1 MTDAM
6 LKTVTKSALIMSLP
20 FIFQACGNGP
30 ATESNPFVE
39 DNGLGGSTYT
49 GPPPESQAI
58 KDFQDTVWAGL
69 RSSSRCGSC
78 HGTGTDLPFVDESD
92 VNEAYTHAIGYI
104 NLDNPGGSG
113 LVSQVEGSN
122 DPSDGHFCWS
132 SLDVVCADT
141 VELLI
146 TRMSGETDNTES
158 KQIDLSS
165 PTIRNPGES
174 KNFPD
179 SATEGS
185 PSFATTIYP
194 LLRDNCGNCHYE
206 QGVSQQQAPF
216 FSNPN
221 DTQSS
226 YEAAKPKIN
235 IDVPNQS
242 RLVLRLNE
250 GHNCWTDCV
259 SDANEMRLEIEAF
272 AGGITAQ
279 PVNSALVTSK
289 ALTLADGIIAS
300 GGSRHEADAIAL
312 YEFKEGSGDTVSDT
326 SGIEP
331 AMDLRI
337 SNPASVS
344 WLSNYGLDFTGG
356 RAQAST
362 TNSDKI
368 YQYVQ
373 TTGEYSIEAWVIPAN
388 VTQEDATIAGY
399 GPGGESINFA
409 LSQTLYNYNFFNRT
423 VNDSMAGDYLST
435 EDAGELAQSAQQHVV
450 VTYSVVEGRKVYLN
464 GELVDVADPI
474 TESTQVTNWDSTWAF
489 VLGAN
494 QNGGQNWEGK
504 IRLVAVHSAVLT
516 DAQIAQNFEA
526 GVGEKYFLLF
536 SVSEQLD
543 DAGITG
549 CFNSTDSSHQ
559 CFVMMEASRYDDYSY
574 LFDSPTFIN
583 IDSDWTPPSSFI
595 IEGLRIAV
603 NGREA
608 VAGQEFGHVRVSI
621 DSGNYTAGAGTVL
634 AQRGAVIELEK
645 GPESDEFFV
654 TFEVLA
660 GDTNFYV
667 DALPTAPTPPADAEA
682 VSDIGVR
689 TFDEINAAI
698 AKVTGV
704 SVNNSNVNSVFQQY
718 RRQLPAIESIDA
730 FLSSHQMAIAQLALT
745 SCGERVDAD
754 AALPIGNPGRVR
766 FSDFDFSLTADQAF
780 DTPTQRSNAI
790 DPILDALLLT
800 NLNSQPDQTEVADSL
815 GAATSQSL
823 TSGSNNYAYN
833 SLITEM
839 SRCPIPGDPHYNED
853 FPCNTGTDINTAART
868 AEIVKALCAA
878 AVGSAAMLIQ

>member
-1 MTDAM
+1 MTDST
-6 LKTVTKSALIMSLP
+6 LKMIAQSALVVSLP
-20 FIFQACGNGP
+20 FFLLACGNGP
-30 ATESNPFVE
+30 ATESNPFEE

-49 GPPPESQAI
+49 GPPPDNQAI

-69 RSSSRCGSC
+69 RSDSRCGSC
-78 HGTGTDLPFVDESD
+78 HGAGTDLPFVDESN
-92 VNEAYTHAIGYI
+92 VNEAYAHAIGYI
-104 NLDNPGGSG
+104 NLNNPGGSG
-113 LVSQVEGSN
+113 LVSQVEGT
-122 DPSDGHFCWS
+122 DAPSDGHFCWS

-146 TRMSGETDNTES
+146 SRMSGDTDNTES
-158 KQIDLSS
+158 NQIDLSS
-165 PTIRNPGES
+165 PTIHNPGES

-179 SATEGS
+179 TATEGS
-185 PSFATTIYP
+185 PSFATTVYP

-221 DTQSS
+221 DVQSS

-235 IDVPNQS
+235 IDVPDQS
-242 RLVLRLNE
+242 RLVLRIIE
-250 GHNCWTDCV
+250 GHNCWSDCT
-259 SDANEMRLEIEAF
+259 SDADDMRLEIEAF
-272 AGGITAQ
+272 ANGITAQ
-279 PVNSALVTSK
+279 PVDSTLVTSK
-289 ALTLADGIIAS
+289 ALSLADGIIAS

-337 SNPASVS
+337 SDSASVS

-356 RAQAST
+356 RAQADT
-362 TNSDKI
+362 GDSDKI
-368 YQYVQ
+368 YQYIQ
-373 TTGEYSIEAWVIPAN
+373 TTGEYSVEAWVIPAN

-399 GPGGESINFA
+399 GPGGDSINFA

-423 VNDSMAGDYLST
+423 VSDPMAGNYLST

-450 VTYSVVEGRKVYLN
+450 VTYSVIDGRKVYLN
-464 GELVDVADPI
+464 GELVNVTDPV
-474 TESTQVTNWDSTWAF
+474 TGSTQVSNWDSTWAF

-494 QNGGQNWEGK
+494 QNGTQNWEGK
-504 IRLVAVHSAVLT
+504 IRLLAFHSRVLT
-516 DAQIAQNFEA
+516 DAQVTQNFDA

-549 CFNSTDSSHQ
+549 CFNSADSSHQ
-559 CFVMMEASRYDDYSY
+559 CFVMMEVSRYDDYSY

-595 IEGLRIAV
+595 IEGLRIAI

-608 VAGQEFGHVRVSI
+608 VAGQEFGHVRESI
-621 DSGNYTAGAGTVL
+621 DTDNYTAGAGTVL

-660 GDTNFYV
+660 GDTNLYV

-704 SVNNSNVNSVFQQY
+704 SVTNSNVNSVFQQY
-718 RRQLPAIESIDA
+718 RQQLPAIENIDA

-745 SCGERVDAD
+745 SCGVRVDAD
-754 AALPIGNPGRVR
+754 AALSVGDPNRVR
-766 FSDFDFSLTADQAF
+766 FTDFDFSLAADQAF
-780 DTPTQRSNAI
+780 NTPTQRGYAI
-790 DPILDALLLT
+790 NPILDELLLT
-800 NLNSQPDQTEVADSL
+800 DLNSQPDQTEVADSL
-815 GAATSQSL
+815 GAATSQTL
-823 TSGSNNYAYN
+823 TSGTNSYAYD

-853 FPCNTGTDINTAART
+853 FPCNTSTDINTTART